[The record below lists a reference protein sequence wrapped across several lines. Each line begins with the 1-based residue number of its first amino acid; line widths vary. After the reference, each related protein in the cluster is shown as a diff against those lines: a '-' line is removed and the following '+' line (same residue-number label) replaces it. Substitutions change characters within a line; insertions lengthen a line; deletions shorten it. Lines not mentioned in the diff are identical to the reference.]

1 MKKIFVAMPVKD
13 HIEMECLETL
23 YGSLI
28 KENYTYELAQIR
40 QMIGFANIYTVR
52 QALCKEFLETDSD
65 YYFYFDSDQALVF
78 PPDGLQLMVE
88 DDLDIVSPI
97 IVQKVPPH
105 LPTFRSISQH
115 KAILGGMA
123 FLEDYRKYPQDRPFE
138 VYYSSGGFTLI
149 KREVLKRISL
159 EDTPFHPV
167 MEGDAML
174 SVDYSMFEKAHTY
187 GFKCWIDPRIMV
199 SHIGKYSFTSLDY
212 YSLLDAGNLNLLKMG
227 GK

>member
-23 YGSLI
+23 YEKLLTL
-28 KENYTYELAQIR
+28 NHTYELSQIR
-40 QMIGFANIYTVR
+40 QRIGFVNLYSVR

-65 YYFYFDSDQALVF
+65 YYFYFDSDQALIS
-78 PPDGLQLMVE
+78 PSNGLELMVE

-105 LPTFRSISQH
+105 LPTCQSILQNR
-115 KAILGGMA
+115 AIFVGKP

-167 MEGDAML
+167 MERDAML
-174 SVDYSMFEKAHTY
+174 SVDYSLFEKAHAY

-199 SHIGKYSFTSLDY
+199 SHIGKYGFTSLDY